1 MGYSLLADVIVVIHL
16 AYVAFVVLGQ
26 AAILLGA
33 ALSWGWIRN
42 LYFRLAHLGAIAL
55 VAAEALLGIVCPL
68 TRWENQLRRLAGESV
83 DGQSFVARWT
93 HAVLFYRWP
102 EHIFTTIYVAFAA
115 AVLLTL
121 WFVPPRMQTRGETR
135 FHGGAWLIACH
146 RFR

>member
-1 MGYSLLADVIVVIHL
+1 MGYSLLADLIVVIHL

-33 ALSWGWIRN
+33 ALRWGWIRN

-83 DGQSFVARWT
+83 DGHSFVARWT
-93 HAVLFYRWP
+93 HAILFYRGP
-102 EHIFTTIYVAFAA
+102 EYVFTAIYVAFAA

-121 WFVPPRMQTRGETR
+121 WLVPPRRKRDAKPDSAVESG
-135 FHGGAWLIACH
+135 
-146 RFR
+146 